1 MTNSENIVDTFK
13 IIDKTIGVSPQSCHR
28 ILKVSINLKVGE
40 SEVIDPDHVNFN
52 SIGAM
57 KKLYFEHI
65 SASCEKL
72 QKIDYCALQ
81 QIYLNA
87 KKEILGTFIVRGK
100 YRNLSPERSTRKIQK
115 SSGRNAFS

>member
-1 MTNSENIVDTFK
+1 MTNSENIVATFK
-13 IIDKTIGVSPQSCHR
+13 IIDKIIGVSPQSCHR

-57 KKLYFEHI
+57 KKLYIEHI
-65 SASCEKL
+65 LASCEKL
-72 QKIDYCALQ
+72 QKTGYFLDYCALQ

-87 KKEILGTFIVRGK
+87 KKEILGTFIVRK
-100 YRNLSPERSTRKIQK
+100 K
-115 SSGRNAFS
+115 